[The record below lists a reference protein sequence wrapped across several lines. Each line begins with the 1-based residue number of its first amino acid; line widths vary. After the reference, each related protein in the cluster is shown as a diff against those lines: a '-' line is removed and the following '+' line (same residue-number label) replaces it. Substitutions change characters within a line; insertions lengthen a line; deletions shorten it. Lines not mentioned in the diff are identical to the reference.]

1 VGYPELGHGIEPYLQ
16 SLATSRIMSSTL
28 YLPSPDAEDVWMP
41 GPKAIDPAVGSVFE
55 SYKRP
60 SLISSAISIAKA
72 GDAGKPMLVKRVS
85 HRTRVFSSARERI
98 YSNS

>member
-41 GPKAIDPAVGSVFE
+41 GPKAIDPAVADRSQ
-55 SYKRP
+55 R
-60 SLISSAISIAKA
+60 
-72 GDAGKPMLVKRVS
+72 
-85 HRTRVFSSARERI
+85 
-98 YSNS
+98 